1 MRISLLRNV
10 FLNEKLIFQKYNWG
24 SYESRPE
31 KFARTKQEKPRPSF
45 NQNETKWINER
56 LRKSFWGV
64 LALPIASLKGTK
76 IVMLRVPKTTQRNS
90 LCDAL
95 KKQLRLQNTA
105 ASPGEDGP
113 LPNSGLQILPNP
125 PWIIS
130 VPYPQHSRALFS
142 LCGFYFPHCTWPKQ
156 QNPVLLE
163 APCSA
168 VPFAEHPLC
177 QTKQHTA
184 ALLCSPPNTAG
195 TARRVRSMWSSTM
208 CPHPGHAFTFCFH
221 PQISCLVLSPYIW
234 MALAMWSSLISFIS
248 RKDLFQPEVLRSGA
262 GSSQVSL
269 CCSPDGSRSSAAFL
283 LICRGFGDTYNSLPK
298 QSDFFSC
305 SARSR
310 PTYLPQHSEELFTT

>member
-64 LALPIASLKGTK
+64 MALPIASLKGTK

-184 ALLCSPPNTAG
+184 ALLCSPPTQRGRLAESDRCG
-195 TARRVRSMWSSTM
+195 AAPCVPTLAMPSLS
-208 CPHPGHAFTFCFH
+208 AFT
-221 PQISCLVLSPYIW
+221 P
-234 MALAMWSSLISFIS
+234 
-248 RKDLFQPEVLRSGA
+248 R
-262 GSSQVSL
+262 
-269 CCSPDGSRSSAAFL
+269 SAAWCCHHISEWPWQCEALSFL
-283 LICRGFGDTYNSLPK
+283 L
-298 QSDFFSC
+298 
-305 SARSR
+305 
-310 PTYLPQHSEELFTT
+310 